1 MPLFKRQPTLSPHT
15 EVDPVVGWRNR
26 RLRRAGFSRQLAD
39 TVARDCAY
47 DLHAILELV
56 DRGCPAELA
65 ARILA
70 PIEGEPPAVV
80 TSRPADQQR

>member
-1 MPLFKRQPTLSPHT
+1 MPPFERQPTWSPRPEPDH
-15 EVDPVVGWRNR
+15 VAVWRER
-26 RLRRAGFSRQLAD
+26 RLRKAGFGRGLAES
-39 TVARDCAY
+39 VALDSSY

-70 PIEGEPPAVV
+70 PIGEEPPC
-80 TSRPADQQR
+80 

>member
-1 MPLFKRQPTLSPHT
+1 MPPFKRQPTWIPRSEPDD
-15 EVDPVVGWRNR
+15 VAVWRER
-26 RLRRAGFSRQLAD
+26 RLRRAGFGRQLAES
-39 TVARDCAY
+39 VACDCSY

-70 PIEGEPPAVV
+70 PIDEEPPC
-80 TSRPADQQR
+80 